1 MKPSP
6 LEQAI
11 LAKYHEAYSGDGFP
25 SPDKINVLAR
35 ENSGSGRF
43 IDLSAPLT
51 SIVSHACGLPQAV
64 EMEGLEHG
72 IGFVL
77 FIEQGKLD
85 MLELFTYEE
94 SWDGEERPWRL
105 VTVTAD
111 AGVGNA

>member
-1 MKPSP
+1 
-6 LEQAI
+6 
-11 LAKYHEAYSGDGFP
+11 
-25 SPDKINVLAR
+25 
-35 ENSGSGRF
+35 
-43 IDLSAPLT
+43 
-51 SIVSHACGLPQAV
+51 
-64 EMEGLEHG
+64 MEGLEHG